1 RPFRQETITED
12 AALRPIVFVD
22 TVRQPRYYFGKPV
35 ITVRDPHDFGSKLM
49 SGTYPASV
57 AFVAQPQ
64 EISGSGVV
72 HRVVESAHR
81 AVIDVE
87 SFGRGFLVMSVT
99 PHKYWRIAV
108 DGRSVPAVVTNIGY
122 QGIAVAPGRHRV
134 VMEYRNEIAEA
145 GMWISAIVAI
155 ALLATILIRRPHA
168 EPTAS

>member
-1 RPFRQETITED
+1 
-12 AALRPIVFVD
+12 IVFVD

-35 ITVRDPHDFGSKLM
+35 ITVRDPPDFGSKLM

-87 SFGRGFLVMSVT
+87 SFGRGFMVMSAT
-99 PHKYWRIAV
+99 PHKYWRIGV
-108 DGRSVPAVVTNIGY
+108 DGRSVPAVETNSGH
-122 QGIAVAPGRHRV
+122 QGSGCAQWTRRAA
-134 VMEYRNEIAEA
+134 ME
-145 GMWISAIVAI
+145 
-155 ALLATILIRRPHA
+155 
-168 EPTAS
+168 